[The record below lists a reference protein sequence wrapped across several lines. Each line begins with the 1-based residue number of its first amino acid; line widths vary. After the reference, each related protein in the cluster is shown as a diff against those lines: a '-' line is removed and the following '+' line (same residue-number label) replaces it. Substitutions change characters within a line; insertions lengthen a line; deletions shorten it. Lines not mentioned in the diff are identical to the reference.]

1 MFDSL
6 PFHIFGDA
14 ERVRDAVLSY
24 SGKLLEYICSEGA
37 ALIGSTAKALPSFML
52 SAVVSAV
59 SFFYLMAD
67 IDGVGAAVSSL
78 IPEEKR
84 ERVVSAFRNVSDAV
98 FGYIRGT
105 SFSRLS
111 RSQLFLSV
119 FSSSAFPLRLKQRF

>member
-1 MFDSL
+1 
-6 PFHIFGDA
+6 
-14 ERVRDAVLSY
+14 
-24 SGKLLEYICSEGA
+24 
-37 ALIGSTAKALPSFML
+37 ML

-84 ERVVSAFRNVSDAV
+84 ESVVSAFRNVSDAV

-105 SFSRLS
+105 LLLS
-111 RSQLFLSV
+111 LITFTALFVGFLVIRIPSPAA
-119 FSSSAFPLRLKQRF
+119 SSKG